1 MDSLDDL
8 LAMIPMDQVAGR
20 LGVDPAQAEGLVR
33 KALPTLVGGMKA
45 NAEDPGGA
53 SSLLGALGGNDGSVV
68 DGGIDLTQV
77 DEADGQ
83 KILGHVF
90 GANQGAVTQQLGGL
104 VGDAGGGGGEGIMA
118 KLLPLLAPIV
128 LGWLAKQL
136 TGSQDSPLGDLG
148 GLGDLGDLGG
158 LGGLLGG
165 DSSGAGAGS
174 GGLSDMLGGLL
185 KGELDGGTELDSVL
199 GGLLGGGTRG

>member
-1 MDSLDDL
+1 MDNLDDL
-8 LAMIPMDQVAGR
+8 LAMIPMDQIAGR
-20 LGVDPAQAEGLVR
+20 LGVDPAQADGLVR
-33 KALPTLVGGMKA
+33 KALPTLVGGMRA

-53 SSLLGALGGNDGSVV
+53 SSLLTALGGNDGSIV
-68 DGGIDLTQV
+68 DGGIDLDQV

-104 VGDAGGGGGEGIMA
+104 GGGEGMMA

-136 TGSQDSPLGDLG
+136 TGSDDSPLGDLLG
-148 GLGDLGDLGG
+148 SDSGLGELGG

-165 DSSGAGAGS
+165 GSGEGS
-174 GGLSDMLGGLL
+174 GGLSDLLGGLL
-185 KGELDGGTELDSVL
+185 QGELDGDTELDSVL
-199 GGLLGGGTRG
+199 GGLLGGGTRA